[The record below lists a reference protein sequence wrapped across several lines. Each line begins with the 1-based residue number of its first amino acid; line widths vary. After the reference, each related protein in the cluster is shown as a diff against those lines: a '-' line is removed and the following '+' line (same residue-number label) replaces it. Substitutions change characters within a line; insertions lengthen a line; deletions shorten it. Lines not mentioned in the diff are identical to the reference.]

1 MLNVGSTITQAYEL
15 ARVFSHK
22 PFLVVQ
28 FTDEDNQHRIK
39 HTGTQ
44 AGYVYQVIDPLQA
57 DDIYPH
63 PQTTMGPGQEWLTK
77 RVLRVKMVRTT
88 QVDEQELLTDLEVA
102 TLQRHAPTRQEDAG
116 K

>member
-1 MLNVGSTITQAYEL
+1 
-15 ARVFSHK
+15 
-22 PFLVVQ
+22 
-28 FTDEDNQHRIK
+28 
-39 HTGTQ
+39 
-44 AGYVYQVIDPLQA
+44 
-57 DDIYPH
+57 
-63 PQTTMGPGQEWLTK
+63 MGPGQEWLTK